1 MAGLAQSANDWVNY
15 NRKWKKFKFSENFSE
30 NNQ

>member
-1 MAGLAQSANDWVNY
+1 MAGLAQSANHLVNY
-15 NRKWKKFKFSENFSE
+15 NRKWKKIKFSENFSE